1 MVFKKYIPNIGN
13 VYGAGDYYV
22 NYKRSWERHGNS
34 YIGYFA
40 KWSFTKGRLVGESKW
55 HSNEGDVENNRQVN
69 NQLRISINGKPVT
82 NWVEYNAFRTYVAT
96 FSNNNNNNNLAGN
109 V

>member
-13 VYGAGDYYV
+13 AYGAGEYYV
-22 NYKRSWERHGNS
+22 NYKRSSLGRYSH
-34 YIGYFA
+34 YIGYYA
-40 KWSFTKGRLVGESKW
+40 KWTFTKGRIVGESHG
-55 HSNEGDVENNRQVN
+55 HSNEGDVEQNRQVN

-96 FSNNNNNNNLAGN
+96 FSNNNNNMAGN

>member
-13 VYGAGDYYV
+13 AYGAGEYYV
-22 NYKRSWERHGNS
+22 NLTHSRTRYSR
-34 YIGYFA
+34 YTGYFA
-40 KWSFTKGRLVGESKW
+40 KWTFTKGRLVGESKW

>member
-13 VYGAGDYYV
+13 AYGAGEYYV
-22 NYKRSWERHGNS
+22 NYKRSSLGRYSH
-34 YIGYFA
+34 YIGYYA
-40 KWSFTKGRLVGESKW
+40 KWTFTKGRIVGESHG
-55 HSNEGDVENNRQVN
+55 HSNEDDVENNRQVN

-96 FSNNNNNNNLAGN
+96 FSNNNNNNMAGN

>member
-13 VYGAGDYYV
+13 AHGAGEYFV
-22 NYKRSWERHGNS
+22 NRKRSWSRYRSYNS
-34 YIGYFA
+34 YFA
-40 KWSFTKGRLVGESKW
+40 KWSFTKGRLVSESHW
-55 HSNEGDVENNRQVN
+55 HSYEGDIENNRQVN
-69 NQLRISINGKPVT
+69 NVLRILINGKPVT

-96 FSNNNNNNNLAGN
+96 FSNNNNNNNLGGS